1 MSNPCPLFDCNLGDD
16 RMRATA
22 AAAAIAAAQL
32 TEAVTMKHVPR
43 AKFSLL
49 ADRLFSAFSFR
60 DDDVP
65 LGSELSLE
73 FDGQPVDV
81 RVANGHVQGLSIRV
95 DGCERSSG
103 GNIAT
108 VELESVG
115 EAPGDRTRY
124 VVRLAGS
131 VAGTVAGSAGAGS
144 GGASPC
150 VRAEVPP
157 RYFGLRI
164 VTGGDVDISA
174 GIREAR
180 DVSIHTQ
187 GGTITSTAS
196 ITTEGLRLSSGGG
209 SIHAAQV
216 MANNAVVDAD
226 SLADAPEENR
236 ARGAVH
242 VGRASC
248 LHFDC
253 RGGEVRIES
262 LISSAADVR
271 GSTIE
276 VDNANTLDGA
286 AALCLRGAPSGGS
299 RSPSLRLGGVDGS
312 IVLDDD
318 GRGSEIEVQLNSSAR
333 QIEFRT
339 CEATTVACFKPA
351 ELRLVVGDEEEAGGG
366 DLCRV
371 VGGEGK
377 RVTVVDRS
385 WRERFEEKYRRPSWP
400 PTTSMPTSNPSG

>member
-1 MSNPCPLFDCNLGDD
+1 
-16 RMRATA
+16 MRATA

-49 ADRLFSAFSFR
+49 ADRLLSAFSFR

-180 DVSIHTQ
+180 DVSIHTR

-400 PTTSMPTSNPSG
+400 PNTSMPTSNPSG

>member
-1 MSNPCPLFDCNLGDD
+1 
-16 RMRATA
+16 MRATAA

-32 TEAVTMKHVPR
+32 TEAVTMKHLPR

-81 RVANGHVQGLSIRV
+81 RVANGNVQGLSIRV
-95 DGCERSSG
+95 DGCERSSC

-108 VELESVG
+108 VGLESVG

-131 VAGTVAGSAGAGS
+131 VAGSVAGTVAGS

-180 DVSIHTQ
+180 DVSIHTR

-209 SIHAAQV
+209 SIRAAQV

-312 IVLDDD
+312 IVLDDG
-318 GRGSEIEVQLNSSAR
+318 GRGSEIEVQLNRNAR
-333 QIEFRT
+333 QIEYRT

-351 ELRLVVGDEEEAGGG
+351 ELRLVVGDEEEAEGG

-385 WRERFEEKYRRPSWP
+385 WRERFEEKYTRSTSRP
-400 PTTSMPTSNPSG
+400 PTTPRPTSNPSG

>member
-144 GGASPC
+144 GGASPF

-180 DVSIHTQ
+180 DVSIHTR